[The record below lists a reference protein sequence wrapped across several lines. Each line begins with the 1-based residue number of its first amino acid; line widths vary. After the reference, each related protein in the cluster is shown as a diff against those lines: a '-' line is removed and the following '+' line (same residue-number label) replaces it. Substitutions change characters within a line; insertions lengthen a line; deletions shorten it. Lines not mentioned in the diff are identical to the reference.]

1 MGFMEGLVA
10 VISVISIFALPLI
23 TALVL
28 IFKKINSTHKERLG
42 LIEQG
47 IIPPQISKRKRN
59 PNRYIAL
66 RNGVVLVAIGIGI
79 TVGIIGIE
87 TLEIAVSNPFMF
99 TTASTILFLGVG
111 YLVFFL
117 ITRNVKDYKN
127 FDLDS
132 DLEDDAE

>member
-10 VISVISIFALPLI
+10 VIAVISIFALPLI

-79 TVGIIGIE
+79 TAGIIGIE
-87 TLEIAVSNPFMF
+87 TLEIAVSNPFLF
-99 TTASTILFLGVG
+99 TSASTVFFLGIG

-117 ITRNVKDYKN
+117 ITKNVDKYNDFALN
-127 FDLDS
+127 S
-132 DLEDDAE
+132 DFEDDAE

>member
-10 VISVISIFALPLI
+10 VIAVISIFALPLI

-79 TVGIIGIE
+79 TAGIIGIE
-87 TLEIAVSNPFMF
+87 TLEIAVSNPFLF
-99 TTASTILFLGVG
+99 TSASTVFFLGIG

-117 ITRNVKDYKN
+117 ITKNVDKYND
-127 FDLDS
+127 FDLNS
-132 DLEDDAE
+132 DFEDDAE

>member
-1 MGFMEGLVA
+1 MGGMETLVA
-10 VISVISIFALPLI
+10 VIAVFSIFALPLI

-28 IFKKINSTHKERLG
+28 IFKKVDTVHKERMG
-42 LIEQG
+42 LIQQG
-47 IIPPQISKRKRN
+47 IIPPKISKRKGN
-59 PNRYIAL
+59 PNRYITL

-99 TTASTILFLGVG
+99 TTASTLLFLGIG

-117 ITRNVKDYKN
+117 ITRNANDYN
-127 FDLDS
+127 NYDLDS
-132 DLEDDAE
+132 DLEADAE

>member
-1 MGFMEGLVA
+1 MAGMETLVA
-10 VISVISIFALPLI
+10 VIAVFSIFALPLI

-28 IFKKINSTHKERLG
+28 IFKKINSVHKERMG

-47 IIPPQISKRKRN
+47 IIPPKISKRKGN
-59 PNRYIAL
+59 PNRYISL
-66 RNGVVLVAIGIGI
+66 RNGIVLVAIGVGI
-79 TVGIIGIE
+79 TVWIIGIE

>member
-1 MGFMEGLVA
+1 MEGLVA
-10 VISVISIFALPLI
+10 VIAVISIFALPLI

-79 TVGIIGIE
+79 TAGIIGIE
-87 TLEIAVSNPFMF
+87 TLEIAVSNPFLF
-99 TTASTILFLGVG
+99 TSASTVFFLGIG

-117 ITRNVKDYKN
+117 ITKNVDKYND
-127 FDLDS
+127 FDLNS
-132 DLEDDAE
+132 DFEDDAE